1 MIGINFQYKT
11 LSLTYIITYYLMEEQ
26 IKQLNELM
34 FYLFAPNEV
43 GIVYFVKHLC
53 LAVPEC
59 DNRQSC
65 NRKKLCSKLCLQII
79 SRIIFY
85 KNK

>member
-1 MIGINFQYKT
+1 
-11 LSLTYIITYYLMEEQ
+11 MEEQ

-65 NRKKLCSKLCLQII
+65 NRKKLCSKLCL
-79 SRIIFY
+79 
-85 KNK
+85 